1 MTSHPYNLMTV
12 AWFFVPNNVAT
23 ADVFTSDLMFWITN
37 LMLTFFASSAV
48 RRGSEAELG
57 ASEDLFF
64 LVRSSPNF
72 GLKIDLC
79 RSDDLLFFLFF
90 ATQVFSN
97 KKTATISLLL
107 LKNRPNV

>member
-1 MTSHPYNLMTV
+1 MTV

-48 RRGSEAELG
+48 GRESETEVG

-64 LVRSSPNF
+64 LVSSSPNF

-79 RSDDLLFFLFF
+79 RSDDLLFFFF

-97 KKTATISLLL
+97 KKKNATISLLL
-107 LKNRPNV
+107 LRNCPNV